1 LKIALGGSSD
11 WRTQTTNALWQ
22 GVDGINNPCP
32 AGYRIPTEA
41 ELNAERLEFST
52 QNAAGA
58 FASPLKLPVAGGRGR
73 TTGSLIVVGSGGR
86 YWSSTVSGSLARLL
100 KFSSG
105 DAFMFSDG
113 REVGFSVRC
122 IND

>member
-11 WRTQTTNALWQ
+11 WRTTQNDALWQ
-22 GVDGINNPCP
+22 GESGTNNPCP

-58 FASPLKLPVAGGRGR
+58 FASPLKLPVAGLRSSSN
-73 TTGSLIVVGSGGR
+73 GSLGLVGSLGS
-86 YWSSTVSGSLARLL
+86 YWSSAVSGASASRLS
-100 KFSSG
+100 FSSSNAVMG
-105 DAFMFSDG
+105 PNDRAF
-113 REVGFSVRC
+113 GFSVRC